1 MNFLSVLRS
10 DLSSRNLHTDNSHEL
25 NEITPAQTA
34 LSFAIESDNLF
45 I

>member
-25 NEITPAQTA
+25 NEIKNIAA
-34 LSFAIESDNLF
+34 
-45 I
+45 